1 MPDIGNQ
8 GVSGQNITISG
19 QNVAVGANSRV
30 EQNVSVGANS
40 RVEQNVSGGPF
51 GASLADLQRA
61 IEAFD
66 GPSRTRQALLSAHT
80 EVAEELKAPAP
91 DKNKLLAKLASL
103 KELAGPAAAV
113 TQAVTALAQVVVAL
127 C

>member
-1 MPDIGNQ
+1 MSDTGNQ

-30 EQNVSVGANS
+30 EQNI
-40 RVEQNVSGGPF
+40 SGGMFSAP
-51 GASLADLQRA
+51 LADLQSA

-66 GPSRTRQALLSAHT
+66 GPPETRQALLAAHA
-80 EVAEELKAPAP
+80 EVAEDLEAPTP
-91 DKNKLLAKLASL
+91 NKDKLLAKLASL

-113 TQAVTALAQVVVAL
+113 GQAVTALMQVVVAFF
-127 C
+127 

>member
-1 MPDIGNQ
+1 MSGTGNQ
-8 GVSGQNITISG
+8 GVSGQNINISG
-19 QNVAVGANSRV
+19 HNVA
-30 EQNVSVGANS
+30 VGANS

-51 GASLADLQRA
+51 GPPLADLRRA
-61 IEAFD
+61 IEAYD
-66 GPSRTRQALLSAHT
+66 GPPATRQALLAAHVK
-80 EVAEELKAPAP
+80 VAEELKASAP

-113 TQAVTALAQVVVAL
+113 VQAVTALAQVVAAL

>member
-1 MPDIGNQ
+1 MSDTGNQ
-8 GVSGQNITISG
+8 GVSGQNINISG
-19 QNVAVGANSRV
+19 HNVA
-30 EQNVSVGANS
+30 VGANS

-51 GASLADLQRA
+51 GAPLADLQRA
-61 IEAFD
+61 IEVYD
-66 GPSRTRQALLSAHT
+66 GPPETRQALLAAHA
-80 EVAEELKAPAP
+80 EVAEELKVPAP

-113 TQAVTALAQVVVAL
+113 AQAVTALAQVVVVL

>member
-1 MPDIGNQ
+1 MSDTVNQ

-30 EQNVSVGANS
+30 EQNI
-40 RVEQNVSGGPF
+40 SGGQFNAP
-51 GASLADLQRA
+51 LADLRSA

-66 GPSRTRQALLSAHT
+66 GPPETRQALLAAQA
-80 EVAEELKAPAP
+80 EVADELEAPAP
-91 DKNKLLAKLASL
+91 DKDKLLAKLASL

-113 TQAVTALAQVVVAL
+113 AQAVTALVQVVVAFF
-127 C
+127 